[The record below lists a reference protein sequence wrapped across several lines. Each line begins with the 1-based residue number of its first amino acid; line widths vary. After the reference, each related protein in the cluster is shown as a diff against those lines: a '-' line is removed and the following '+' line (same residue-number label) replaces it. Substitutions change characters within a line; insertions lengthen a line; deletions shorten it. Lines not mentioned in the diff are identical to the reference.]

1 MTRLLEKAFDVA
13 SRLPTLE
20 QNIVARMVLEEIESE
35 NKWDHLF
42 SESEDTLAQLAQEA
56 LQDYAQGKTTKLDP
70 DTM

>member
-1 MTRLLEKAFDVA
+1 MTSLLEKAFDVA

-56 LQDYAQGKTTKLDP
+56 LQDYAQGRTTKLDP

>member
-1 MTRLLEKAFDVA
+1 MTSLLEKAFDVA

-42 SESEDTLAQLAQEA
+42 SESEGTLAQLAQEA